1 MGDDNQAQRRSIFL
15 HALRSAL
22 IDLAVL
28 LRFFSRLPLPPL
40 PFEDDPHGRPDFA
53 RAAPML
59 PLAGMILHA
68 IGAIVL
74 LMMLGSGLSPLIAAI
89 LAVLALTWSTG
100 AFHEDGLADTAD
112 GIGGGGNRDDKLAI
126 MRDSR
131 IGTYGTVALVF
142 SLMLRVALLASLVER
157 SGAVAAALVLVAS
170 GGLSRVAALWLAVAL
185 APAHSDGA
193 AFATGAPDMRRYM
206 LTAIIAIVLAALLVT
221 PMLGQAPFIAGL
233 AGNLMAGRAAAQLA
247 KRHLGGQ
254 TGDIAGA
261 TQQAAEIAFFLAV
274 TMLAG

>member
-261 TQQAAEIAFFLAV
+261 TQQAAEIAFFLAE